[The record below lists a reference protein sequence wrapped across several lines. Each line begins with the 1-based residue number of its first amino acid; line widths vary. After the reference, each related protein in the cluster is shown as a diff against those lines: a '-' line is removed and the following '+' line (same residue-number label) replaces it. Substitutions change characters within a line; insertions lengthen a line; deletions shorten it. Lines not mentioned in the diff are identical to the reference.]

1 MVISPALVQAEESFR
16 MLSAHQGEVISL
28 TLPAGPE
35 TQSIVGQFQG
45 HTIPFFKTTSS
56 QPAFYTALIG
66 IDLAQK
72 VGQHPFYIT
81 FKNKNKLESDA
92 IEYTIEVNA
101 TSFGVQTLTLPESKV
116 DLDKKTAL
124 RVEKEAERFRN
135 TFSKITPIKLWAST
149 FLTPVEGEISGEFG
163 RRRIINGQE
172 KNPHTGVD
180 IAAPMGKEVM
190 VSNHGKV
197 VLTGDFFFNGNSIV
211 IDHGGGLFT
220 MYFHLSKINVKEGKQ
235 VKKGEVI
242 GLVGQSGR
250 ATGPHL
256 HWGANLNGARVNPFS
271 LRKVLE

>member
-1 MVISPALVQAEESFR
+1 MVIFPALVQAEESPR
-16 MLSAHQGEVISL
+16 MLSTRQGEVIRL
-28 TLPAGPE
+28 TLPASPD
-35 TQSIVGQFQG
+35 TLSIVGQFQG

-56 QPAFYTALIG
+56 EPAFYTAFIG
-66 IDLAQK
+66 VDLAQE

-81 FKNKNKLESDA
+81 FKNKNKPESDA

-101 TSFGVQTLTLPESKV
+101 TSFGLQTLTLPESKV
-116 DLDKKTAL
+116 DLDEKTAL
-124 RVEKEAERFRN
+124 RVEKEAKQFKN
-135 TFSKITPIKLWAST
+135 TFSKITQIKLWAST
-149 FLTPVEGEISGEFG
+149 FLAPVEGEISGAFG

-180 IAAPMGKEVM
+180 IAAPMGEEVM

-220 MYFHLSKINVKEGKQ
+220 MYFHLSKINVKEGMQ
-235 VKKGEVI
+235 VKKGAVI
-242 GLVGQSGR
+242 GWVGQSGR

-256 HWGANLNGARVNPFS
+256 HWGANLNGARVDPFS
-271 LRKVLE
+271 LMKALE